1 MSNDVKRANATRQL
15 RRGHSSCRLADD
27 QFRSDRVTRFWPDP
41 RLPDD
46 DHGADGFDR
55 CEEQVLRQSGRPAP
69 PDQGRN
75 EGQETVDQGHDA
87 AGDDVRQ
94 PVRPKWKQ
102 SRGENHRDGYFHQYR
117 RTREDQLPEVRSVR
131 RWRAKN
137 GPQGNNIRIQ
147 VVEQRE
153 DPQYRQTLLHVVHIN
168 LPRWADAPLRYE
180 ATRRSRNAWTARITD
195 SPPVTPRTYRVQMN
209 NRTPLF
215 SRNSG
220 RNPFRMCRGSVP
232 AAITPPSSMIT
243 LPDGR
248 SRSRT
253 APQTTTSR
261 IATPTR

>member
-1 MSNDVKRANATRQL
+1 MRQPRFERGTFGSGGGDGQRQPATAPL
-15 RRGHSSCRLADD
+15 LPLLLPRGIRP
-27 QFRSDRVTRFWPDP
+27 WPGP

-46 DHGADGFDR
+46 GHGADGFDR

-87 AGDDVRQ
+87 AGDDIRQ

-117 RTREDQLPEVRSVR
+117 RTREGQLPEVRSVS

-153 DPQYRQTLLHVVHIN
+153 DPQYRQTLSNVGHIN
-168 LPRWADAPLRYE
+168 LRVREPA
-180 ATRRSRNAWTARITD
+180 
-195 SPPVTPRTYRVQMN
+195 SP
-209 NRTPLF
+209 
-215 SRNSG
+215 SG
-220 RNPFRMCRGSVP
+220 GKR
-232 AAITPPSSMIT
+232 
-243 LPDGR
+243 
-248 SRSRT
+248 
-253 APQTTTSR
+253 
-261 IATPTR
+261 